1 MDETRDSEVA
11 VSVTMQDLRER
22 YQRRLEELHR
32 YAAEHGIE
40 DVTIGGVV
48 VQPPVVKIKD
58 NKGDEHKEARAIE
71 LLYANSE
78 LWVCF
83 SVLRLLTNC
92 LTSDFDPKQEYP
104 PFMVD
109 AWRQDWT
116 LNARGIYY
124 RDDYSPCHVTM
135 GRKIWV
141 PTLEYA
147 DWDEP
152 GQVDRRKRA
161 RLMAEHNIS
170 NETWIKSEYAWEADA
185 WADVFGEM
193 RNDPVLAM

>member
-22 YQRRLEELHR
+22 YQRQLEELHR

-78 LWVCF
+78 LWV
-83 SVLRLLTNC
+83 
-92 LTSDFDPKQEYP
+92 
-104 PFMVD
+104 
-109 AWRQDWT
+109 
-116 LNARGIYY
+116 
-124 RDDYSPCHVTM
+124 
-135 GRKIWV
+135 
-141 PTLEYA
+141 
-147 DWDEP
+147 
-152 GQVDRRKRA
+152 
-161 RLMAEHNIS
+161 
-170 NETWIKSEYAWEADA
+170 
-185 WADVFGEM
+185 
-193 RNDPVLAM
+193 